1 MKEYDKLLLS
11 LMSLPGVNFC
21 LEDSEDWGNVVG
33 TINIKAQIP
42 GVCRKKSWF
51 CFHPGA
57 CVSAVSTSVHPPCVH
72 VQAAC
77 MGMKHAGQALA

>member
-33 TINIKAQIP
+33 TINIKA
-42 GVCRKKSWF
+42 
-51 CFHPGA
+51 
-57 CVSAVSTSVHPPCVH
+57 
-72 VQAAC
+72 
-77 MGMKHAGQALA
+77 